1 MLIKINKMGHTFF
14 VLFLLSLLFS
24 QEYKIQFS
32 HIPTGQGIVKNDS
45 IGIMNSIGAVLPR
58 DVISDSFSV
67 GTGFIKTT
75 QSVFS
80 EPPVISNFTFP
91 NIILKST
98 SSTTI
103 LATLYDLNGI
113 NNVDLNLQI
122 GGSEDEKI
130 LHMFNSENRDYEV
143 VIDDSLIGVQN
154 FRARIIG
161 TDNMGY
167 VASSEYKTAEIQF
180 INSELS
186 MDNDNSQYPDGI
198 QTGRWRLM
206 SWPGQPLN
214 TSLAHSELKDG
225 HVFYSWDI
233 VKNKYFIADLIEL
246 GRSYWFR
253 HEYENPVVFSEDSST
268 AIPLENYTIKL
279 EQGWNMVGN
288 PFSFPVQFAKDST
301 VKDLFTFMEVA
312 NKEGWSEPQ
321 TELKPWNGYVVYAAA
336 ESDLILLPFQ
346 EEESSAQR
354 VANIDG
360 WYLNLKAESPNF
372 FHHAAQIG
380 RHKNAYNGQDLY
392 DTPRIP
398 DINETIS
405 LFMDLNGNSSFH
417 YTKDIR
423 DLEELNG
430 VWNLRLYGK
439 SDERSM
445 LLSGV
450 LNGSIPEDLR
460 IAIVDI
466 PERKVSHE
474 ILNQGLAIKKDPNL
488 DYDLKLVAGDIE
500 YVARMT
506 EEILNNIPSVYSLS
520 QNYPNPFNPITKMNY
535 ALPKRSRVVIS
546 IYNVL
551 GQEVRNL
558 LNKEQDYG
566 YHTITWNGTD
576 RIGKQVA
583 SGVYFARLTTKNFSQ
598 TKKMLMLK

>member
-1 MLIKINKMGHTFF
+1 MKSKKRNK
-14 VLFLLSLLFS
+14 LFLLAFILNLIFC
-24 QEYKIQFS
+24 QDYKIQFS
-32 HIPTGQGIVKNDS
+32 HIPTGQGMGQNDS
-45 IGIMNSIGAVLPR
+45 IGVMNSIGGVLLR
-58 DVISDSFSV
+58 DISSDSFAV
-67 GTGFIKTT
+67 GTGFLKTT
-75 QSVFS
+75 QSIFS

-91 NIILKST
+91 DIIVKSA

-113 NNVDLNLQI
+113 NHVDLNLQI
-122 GGSEDEKI
+122 GGSTDEII
-130 LHMFNSENRDYEV
+130 LPMSNSEDRDYEV
-143 VIDDSLIGVQN
+143 LIHDSLIGVQN
-154 FRARIIG
+154 FRARIVG

-167 VASSEYKTAEIQF
+167 VASSEYKTSEIQF
-180 INSELS
+180 SNGELS

-198 QTGRWRLM
+198 PTGRWRLM
-206 SWPGQPLN
+206 SWPGQPAN
-214 TSLAHSELKDG
+214 TSLARSKLKDG

-233 VKNKYFIADLIEL
+233 EKNDFIIADIIEL

-253 HEYENPVVFSEDSST
+253 HKYENSLVFSEDSS
-268 AIPLENYTIKL
+268 AAMPLENYTIKL

-288 PFSFPVQFAKDST
+288 PFSFPVQYVKDSNIDI
-301 VKDLFTFMEVA
+301 DLFTYG
-312 NKEGWSEPQ
+312 NSDKDGWSDPQ
-321 TELKPWNGYVVYAAA
+321 TELQPWNGYAVYASA
-336 ESDLILLPFQ
+336 ESDLVLIPFQ
-346 EEESSAQR
+346 EQDSSAQR

-380 RHKNAYNGQDLY
+380 RHENASNGQDLY
-392 DTPRIP
+392 DTPQLP

-405 LFMDLNGNSSFH
+405 LLMDLNGNSSFR

-423 DLEELNG
+423 DLDELNG
-430 VWNLRLYGK
+430 VWNLRLDGN

-445 LLSGV
+445 VLSGV
-450 LNGSIPEDLR
+450 LKGSIPEGLR

-466 PERKVSHE
+466 QERKVSHE

-488 DYDLKLVAGDIE
+488 DYDLKLVAGDID
-500 YVARMT
+500 YVATMT

-520 QNYPNPFNPITKMNY
+520 QNYPNPFNPTTKMNY
-535 ALPKRSRVVIS
+535 ALPKRSRVIIS
-546 IYNVL
+546 VYNVL
-551 GQEVRNL
+551 GQEVTTL

-566 YHTITWNGTD
+566 YHTVTWNGTD

>member
-1 MLIKINKMGHTFF
+1 MGHTFF
-14 VLFLLSLLFS
+14 MLFIFSLLFS
-24 QEYKIQFS
+24 QEYKIQFA
-32 HIPTGQGIVKNDS
+32 HIPTGQGMGQNDS
-45 IGIMNSIGAVLPR
+45 IGVMNSIGGVLLR
-58 DVISDSFSV
+58 DVSSDSFAV
-67 GTGFIKTT
+67 GTGFLKTT
-75 QSVFS
+75 QSIFS

-91 NIILKST
+91 DIIVKSA

-113 NNVDLNLQI
+113 NNVDLYLQM
-122 GGSEDEKI
+122 GGSTEDTI
-130 LHMFNSENRDYEV
+130 LHMSNSEDRDYEV
-143 VIDDSLIGVQN
+143 LIDHSLIGVQN
-154 FRARIIG
+154 FRARIVG

-180 INSELS
+180 SNGELS

-198 QTGRWRLM
+198 PAGHWRLM
-206 SWPGQPLN
+206 SWPGQPAN
-214 TSLAHSELKDG
+214 TSLAHSMLKDG

-233 VKNKYFIADLIEL
+233 EKNDFIIADIIEL

-253 HEYENPVVFSEDSST
+253 HKYEDPVVFSEDSSI
-268 AIPLENYTIKL
+268 AMPLENYTIKL

-288 PFSFPVQFAKDST
+288 PFSFPVQYVKDSNIDDPIT
-301 VKDLFTFMEVA
+301 YGNSDKD
-312 NKEGWSEPQ
+312 GWSGPQ
-321 TELKPWNGYVVYAAA
+321 TELQPWNGYAVYASA
-336 ESDLILLPFQ
+336 ESDLVLIPFQ
-346 EEESSAQR
+346 EKDSSAQR

-380 RHKNAYNGQDLY
+380 RHENASNGEGLY
-392 DTPRIP
+392 DTPQLP

-405 LFMDLNGNSSFH
+405 LLMDLNGNSSFR

-423 DLEELNG
+423 DLDEFNG
-430 VWNLRLYGK
+430 VWNLRLDGN

-445 LLSGV
+445 VLSGV
-450 LNGSIPEDLR
+450 LKGSIPEGLR

-466 PERKVSHE
+466 QERKVSHE
-474 ILNQGLAIKKDPNL
+474 ILNQGLVIKKDPNL
-488 DYDLKLVAGDIE
+488 AYDLKLVAGDID
-500 YVARMT
+500 YVATMT

-535 ALPKRSRVVIS
+535 ALPKRSRVIIS
-546 IYNVL
+546 VYNVL
-551 GQEVRNL
+551 GQEVTTL

-566 YHTITWNGTD
+566 YHTVTWNGTD

-583 SGVYFARLTTKNFSQ
+583 SGVYFARLTAKNFSQ

>member
-1 MLIKINKMGHTFF
+1 MFIKIKNRHDT
-14 VLFLLSLLFS
+14 FLLTLILNLIFC
-24 QEYKIQFS
+24 QEYKIQFA
-32 HIPTGQGIVKNDS
+32 HIPTGQGMGQNDS
-45 IGIMNSIGAVLPR
+45 IGVMNSIGGVLLR
-58 DVISDSFSV
+58 DVSSDSFVV
-67 GTGFIKTT
+67 GTGFLNTT

-91 NIILKST
+91 DIIVKSA

-113 NNVDLNLQI
+113 NKVDLYLQM
-122 GGSEDEKI
+122 GGNTDERI
-130 LHMFNSENRDYEV
+130 LHMSNSEDRDYEV
-143 VIDDSLIGVQN
+143 LIHDSLIGVQN
-154 FRARIIG
+154 FRARIVG

-167 VASSEYKTAEIQF
+167 VASSEYKTSEIQF
-180 INSELS
+180 SNGELS

-198 QTGRWRLM
+198 PTGRWRLM
-206 SWPGQPLN
+206 SWPGQPAN
-214 TSLAHSELKDG
+214 TSLAHSKLKDG

-233 VKNKYFIADLIEL
+233 EKNDFIIADIIEL

-253 HEYENPVVFSEDSST
+253 HKYENSLVFSEDSST
-268 AIPLENYTIKL
+268 AMPLENYTIKL

-288 PFSFPVQFAKDST
+288 PFSFPVQYVKDSNINDPIT
-301 VKDLFTFMEVA
+301 YGNSDKD
-312 NKEGWSEPQ
+312 GWSDPQ
-321 TELKPWNGYVVYAAA
+321 TELQPWNGYAVYASA
-336 ESDLILLPFQ
+336 ESDMILIPFQ
-346 EEESSAQR
+346 EQDSSAQR

-380 RHKNAYNGQDLY
+380 RHENAYNGQDLY
-392 DTPRIP
+392 DTQTQP

-405 LFMDLNGNSSFH
+405 LLMDLNGNSSFR

-423 DLEELNG
+423 DLDELNG
-430 VWNLRLYGK
+430 VWNLRLDGN

-445 LLSGV
+445 VLSGV
-450 LNGSIPEDLR
+450 FKGSIPEGLR

-466 PERKVSHE
+466 QERKVSHE

-500 YVARMT
+500 YVATMT
-506 EEILNNIPSVYSLS
+506 EEILNNIPSVYSLN

-535 ALPKRSRVVIS
+535 ALPKRSRVIIS
-546 IYNVL
+546 VYNVL
-551 GQEVRNL
+551 GQEVTTL

-566 YHTITWNGTD
+566 YHTVTWNGTD

>member
-1 MLIKINKMGHTFF
+1 MGHTFF
-14 VLFLLSLLFS
+14 MLFIFSLLFS
-24 QEYKIQFS
+24 QEYKIQFA
-32 HIPTGQGIVKNDS
+32 HIPTGQGMGQNDS
-45 IGIMNSIGAVLPR
+45 IGVMNSIGGVLLR
-58 DVISDSFSV
+58 DVSSDSFTV
-67 GTGFIKTT
+67 GTGFLKTT
-75 QSVFS
+75 QSIFS

-91 NIILKST
+91 DIIVKSA

-113 NNVDLNLQI
+113 NHVDLNLQI
-122 GGSEDEKI
+122 GGSTDEII
-130 LHMFNSENRDYEV
+130 LPMSNSEDRDYEV
-143 VIDDSLIGVQN
+143 LIHDSLIGVQN
-154 FRARIIG
+154 FRARIVG

-167 VASSEYKTAEIQF
+167 VVSSEYKTAEIQF
-180 INSELS
+180 SNGELS
-186 MDNDNSQYPDGI
+186 MDNDNSQYPEGI
-198 QTGRWRLM
+198 PTGRWKLI
-206 SWPGQPLN
+206 SWPGQPAN
-214 TSLAHSELKDG
+214 TSLAHFELKDG

-233 VKNKYFIADLIEL
+233 EKNKYFIPDLIEV

-253 HEYENPVVFSEDSST
+253 HKYEDPVVFSEDSSI
-268 AIPLENYTIKL
+268 AMPLENYTIKL

-288 PFSFPVQFAKDST
+288 PFSFPVQYVKDSNIDDPIT
-301 VKDLFTFMEVA
+301 YGNSDKD
-312 NKEGWSEPQ
+312 GWSGPQ
-321 TELKPWNGYVVYAAA
+321 TELQPWNGYAVYASA
-336 ESDLILLPFQ
+336 ESDLVLIPFQ
-346 EEESSAQR
+346 EKDSSAQR

-380 RHKNAYNGQDLY
+380 RHENASNGQGLY
-392 DTPRIP
+392 DTPQLP

-405 LFMDLNGNSSFH
+405 LLMDLNGNSSFR

-423 DLEELNG
+423 DLDEFNG
-430 VWNLRLYGK
+430 VWNLRLDGN

-445 LLSGV
+445 VLSGV
-450 LNGSIPEDLR
+450 LKGSIPEGLR

-466 PERKVSHE
+466 QERKVSHE
-474 ILNQGLAIKKDPNL
+474 ILNQGLVIKKDPNL
-488 DYDLKLVAGDIE
+488 AYDLKLVAGDID
-500 YVARMT
+500 YVATMT

-535 ALPKRSRVVIS
+535 ALPKRSRVIIS
-546 IYNVL
+546 VYNVL
-551 GQEVRNL
+551 GQEVTTL

-566 YHTITWNGTD
+566 YHTVTWNGTD

>member
-1 MLIKINKMGHTFF
+1 MGHTFF
-14 VLFLLSLLFS
+14 MLFIFSLLFS
-24 QEYKIQFS
+24 QEYKIQFA
-32 HIPTGQGIVKNDS
+32 HIPTGQGMGQNDS
-45 IGIMNSIGAVLPR
+45 IGVMNSIGGILLR
-58 DVISDSFSV
+58 DVSSDSFTV
-67 GTGFIKTT
+67 GTGFLKTT
-75 QSVFS
+75 QSIFS

-91 NIILKST
+91 DIIVKSA

-122 GGSEDEKI
+122 GGSTDEII
-130 LHMFNSENRDYEV
+130 LPMFKSGNRDYEV
-143 VIDDSLIGVQN
+143 LIHDSLIGVQN
-154 FRARIIG
+154 FRARIVG

-167 VASSEYKTAEIQF
+167 VASSECKTSEIQF
-180 INSELS
+180 SNGELS

-198 QTGRWRLM
+198 PPGHWRLM
-206 SWPGQPLN
+206 SWPGQPVN
-214 TSLAHSELKDG
+214 TSLAHFKLKDG

-233 VKNKYFIADLIEL
+233 EKNKYFIPDLIEV

-253 HEYENPVVFSEDSST
+253 HKYENPVVFSEDSST
-268 AIPLENYTIKL
+268 AMPLENYTIKL

-288 PFSFPVQFAKDST
+288 PFSFPVQYEKDST
-301 VKDLFTFMEVA
+301 VDDPITWESIGEKFGVA
-312 NKEGWSEPQ
+312 PQ
-321 TELKPWNGYVVYAAA
+321 NELQPWNGYAVYASA
-336 ESDLILLPFQ
+336 ESDLILIPFQ
-346 EEESSAQR
+346 EKDSSAQR

-380 RHKNAYNGQDLY
+380 RHENASNGQDLY
-392 DTPRIP
+392 DTPQLP

-405 LFMDLNGNSSFH
+405 LLMDLNGNSSFR

-423 DLEELNG
+423 DLDELNG
-430 VWNLRLYGK
+430 VWNLRLDGN

-445 LLSGV
+445 VLSGV
-450 LNGSIPEDLR
+450 LKGSIPEGLR

-466 PERKVSHE
+466 QERKVSYE

-488 DYDLKLVAGDIE
+488 DYDLKLVAGDID
-500 YVARMT
+500 YVATMT

-535 ALPKRSRVVIS
+535 ALPKRSRVIIS
-546 IYNVL
+546 VYNVL
-551 GQEVRNL
+551 GQEVTTL

-566 YHTITWNGTD
+566 YHTVTWNGTD

>member
-1 MLIKINKMGHTFF
+1 MSIIIKKMGHTFF
-14 VLFLLSLLFS
+14 MLFIFSLLFS
-24 QEYKIQFS
+24 QEYKIQFA
-32 HIPTGQGIVKNDS
+32 HIPTGQGMGQNDS
-45 IGIMNSIGAVLPR
+45 IGVMNSIGGILLR
-58 DVISDSFSV
+58 DVSSDSFAV
-67 GTGFIKTT
+67 GTGFLNTT

-91 NIILKST
+91 DVIVKSA

-113 NNVDLNLQI
+113 NHVDLNLQI
-122 GGSEDEKI
+122 GGSSDERI
-130 LHMFNSENRDYEV
+130 LPMYNSEDRDYEV
-143 VIDDSLIGVQN
+143 LIHDSLIGVQN
-154 FRARIIG
+154 FRARIVG

-167 VASSEYKTAEIQF
+167 VASSEYKTSKIQF
-180 INSELS
+180 SNGELS

-198 QTGRWRLM
+198 PAGHWRLM
-206 SWPGQPLN
+206 SWPGQPVN
-214 TSLAHSELKDG
+214 TSLAHSKLKDG

-233 VKNKYFIADLIEL
+233 VKKKYIIADLIEL

-253 HEYENPVVFSEDSST
+253 HEYENPVVFSEDSSI
-268 AIPLENYTIKL
+268 AMPLENYTIKL

-288 PFSFPVQFAKDST
+288 PFSFPVQYEKDSNINDPIT
-301 VKDLFTFMEVA
+301 YGNSDKD
-312 NKEGWSEPQ
+312 GWSGSQ
-321 TELKPWNGYVVYAAA
+321 TELQPWNGYAVYASV
-336 ESDLILLPFQ
+336 ESDLVLIPFQ
-346 EEESSAQR
+346 EQDSSAQR

-380 RHKNAYNGQDLY
+380 RHEDASNGQGLY
-392 DTPRIP
+392 DTPQLP

-405 LFMDLNGNSSFH
+405 LLMDLNGNSSFR

-423 DLEELNG
+423 DLDEFNG
-430 VWNLRLYGK
+430 VWNLRLDGN

-445 LLSGV
+445 VLSGV
-450 LNGSIPEDLR
+450 LKGSIPEGLR

-466 PERKVSHE
+466 QERKVSHE

-488 DYDLKLVAGDIE
+488 DYDLKLVAGDID
-500 YVARMT
+500 YVATMT

-535 ALPKRSRVVIS
+535 ALPKRSRVIIS
-546 IYNVL
+546 VYNVL
-551 GQEVRNL
+551 GQEVTTL

-566 YHTITWNGTD
+566 YHTVTWNGTD

-583 SGVYFARLTTKNFSQ
+583 SGVYFARLTAKNFSQ

>member
-1 MLIKINKMGHTFF
+1 MSIIIKKMGHTFF
-14 VLFLLSLLFS
+14 MLFIFSLLFS

-32 HIPTGQGIVKNDS
+32 HIPTGQGMGQNDS
-45 IGIMNSIGAVLPR
+45 IGVMNSIGGVLLR
-58 DVISDSFSV
+58 DVSSDSFVV
-67 GTGFIKTT
+67 GTGFLNTT

-91 NIILKST
+91 NIIVKSA

-113 NNVDLNLQI
+113 NNVDLNLQM
-122 GGSEDEKI
+122 GGSTDEII
-130 LHMFNSENRDYEV
+130 LPMSNSENSEYEV
-143 VIDDSLIGVQN
+143 MIHDSLIGVQN

-167 VASSEYKTAEIQF
+167 VASSEYKTSEIQL
-180 INSELS
+180 NNAELS
-186 MDNDNSQYPDGI
+186 MDNDNSQYPEGI
-198 QTGRWRLM
+198 PNGRWRLI
-206 SWPGQPLN
+206 SWPGKPVD
-214 TSLAHSELKDG
+214 TSLAHSKLKDG

-233 VKNKYFIADLIEL
+233 EKNKYFIPHFLDV

-253 HEYENPVVFSEDSST
+253 HKYENPLVFSEDSST
-268 AIPLENYTIKL
+268 AVPLENYTIKL
-279 EQGWNMVGN
+279 QQGWNMVGN
-288 PFSFPVQFAKDST
+288 PFSFPVQYEKDSNINDPIT
-301 VKDLFTFMEVA
+301 YGNSDKD
-312 NKEGWSEPQ
+312 GWSGPQ
-321 TELKPWNGYVVYAAA
+321 TELKPWNGYVVYASV
-336 ESDLILLPFQ
+336 ESDLVLIPFQ
-346 EEESSAQR
+346 EEDSSAQR
-354 VANIDG
+354 IANIDG

-380 RHKNAYNGQDLY
+380 RHENASNGQGLY
-392 DTPRIP
+392 DTPQLP

-405 LFMDLNGNSSFH
+405 LLMDLNGNSSFR

-423 DLEELNG
+423 DLEEFNG
-430 VWNLRLYGK
+430 VWNLRLDGN

-445 LLSGV
+445 ALSGV
-450 LNGSIPEDLR
+450 LKGSIPKGLR

-466 PERKVSHE
+466 QERIVSHE
-474 ILNQGLAIKKDPNL
+474 ILNQGLVIKKDPNL

-500 YVARMT
+500 YVATMT

-535 ALPKRSRVVIS
+535 ALPKRSRVIIA

-551 GQEVRNL
+551 GQEITTL

-566 YHTITWNGTD
+566 YHTVTWNGTD

-583 SGVYFARLTTKNFSQ
+583 SGVYFARLTTENFSQ

>member
-1 MLIKINKMGHTFF
+1 MGHTFF
-14 VLFLLSLLFS
+14 MLFIFSLLFS
-24 QEYKIQFS
+24 QEYKIQFA
-32 HIPTGQGIVKNDS
+32 HIPTGQGMGQNDS
-45 IGIMNSIGAVLPR
+45 IGVMNSIGGILLR
-58 DVISDSFSV
+58 DVSSDSFAV
-67 GTGFIKTT
+67 GTGFLKTT
-75 QSVFS
+75 QSIFS

-91 NIILKST
+91 DIIVKSA

-113 NNVDLNLQI
+113 NHVDLNLQI
-122 GGSEDEKI
+122 GGSTDEII
-130 LHMFNSENRDYEV
+130 LPMSNSEDRDYEV
-143 VIDDSLIGVQN
+143 LIHDSLIGVQN
-154 FRARIIG
+154 FRARIVG

-167 VASSEYKTAEIQF
+167 VASSEYKTSEIQF
-180 INSELS
+180 SNGELS

-198 QTGRWRLM
+198 PTGRWRLM
-206 SWPGQPLN
+206 SWPGQPAN
-214 TSLAHSELKDG
+214 TSLARSKLKDG

-233 VKNKYFIADLIEL
+233 EKNDFIIADIIEL

-253 HEYENPVVFSEDSST
+253 HKYENPVVFSEDSST
-268 AIPLENYTIKL
+268 AMPLENYTIKL

-288 PFSFPVQFAKDST
+288 PFSFPVQYVKDSNINPIT
-301 VKDLFTFMEVA
+301 YGNSDIP
-312 NKEGWSEPQ
+312 GWSGPQ
-321 TELKPWNGYVVYAAA
+321 TELKPWNGYAVYASE
-336 ESDLILLPFQ
+336 ESDMILIPFQ
-346 EEESSAQR
+346 EKDSSAQR

-380 RHKNAYNGQDLY
+380 RHENASNGQDLY
-392 DTPRIP
+392 DTPQLP

-405 LFMDLNGNSSFH
+405 LLMDLNGNSSFR

-423 DLEELNG
+423 DLDELNG
-430 VWNLRLYGK
+430 VWNLRLDGN

-445 LLSGV
+445 VLSGV
-450 LNGSIPEDLR
+450 LKGSIPEGLR

-466 PERKVSHE
+466 QERKVSHE
-474 ILNQGLAIKKDPNL
+474 ILNQGLAIKKDPNF
-488 DYDLKLVAGDIE
+488 DYDLKLVAGDID
-500 YVARMT
+500 YVATMT

-520 QNYPNPFNPITKMNY
+520 QNYPNPFNPTTKMNY
-535 ALPKRSRVVIS
+535 ALPKRSRVIIS
-546 IYNVL
+546 VYNVL
-551 GQEVRNL
+551 GQEVTTL

-566 YHTITWNGTD
+566 YHTVTWNGTD

>member
-1 MLIKINKMGHTFF
+1 MGHTFF
-14 VLFLLSLLFS
+14 MLFIFSLLFS

-32 HIPTGQGIVKNDS
+32 HIPTGQGMGQNDS
-45 IGIMNSIGAVLPR
+45 IGVMNSIGGVLLR
-58 DVISDSFSV
+58 DVSSDSFVV
-67 GTGFIKTT
+67 GTGFLKTT
-75 QSVFS
+75 QSIFS

-91 NIILKST
+91 DIIVKSA

-113 NNVDLNLQI
+113 NHVDLNLQI
-122 GGSEDEKI
+122 GGSTDEII
-130 LHMFNSENRDYEV
+130 LPMSNSEDRDYEV
-143 VIDDSLIGVQN
+143 LIHDSLIGVQN
-154 FRARIIG
+154 FRARIVG

-167 VASSEYKTAEIQF
+167 VASSEYKTSEIQF
-180 INSELS
+180 SNGELS

-198 QTGRWRLM
+198 PAGHWRLM
-206 SWPGQPLN
+206 SWPGQPVN
-214 TSLAHSELKDG
+214 TSLAHSKLKDG

-233 VKNKYFIADLIEL
+233 EKNKYFIPDLIEV

-253 HEYENPVVFSEDSST
+253 HKYEDPLVFSEDSSV
-268 AIPLENYTIKL
+268 AVPLENYTIKL

-288 PFSFPVQFAKDST
+288 PFSFPVQYVKDSNIDI
-301 VKDLFTFMEVA
+301 DLFTYG
-312 NKEGWSEPQ
+312 NSDKDGWSDPQ
-321 TELKPWNGYVVYAAA
+321 TELQPWNGYAVYASA
-336 ESDLILLPFQ
+336 ESDLVLIPFQ
-346 EEESSAQR
+346 EQDSSAQR

-380 RHKNAYNGQDLY
+380 RHENASNGEGLY
-392 DTPRIP
+392 DTPQLP

-405 LFMDLNGNSSFH
+405 LLMDLNGNSSFR

-423 DLEELNG
+423 DLDEFNG
-430 VWNLRLYGK
+430 VWNLRLDGN

-445 LLSGV
+445 VLSGV
-450 LNGSIPEDLR
+450 LKGSIPEGLR

-466 PERKVSHE
+466 QERKVSHE

-488 DYDLKLVAGDIE
+488 AYDLKLVAGDID
-500 YVARMT
+500 YVATMT

-535 ALPKRSRVVIS
+535 ALPKRSRVIIS
-546 IYNVL
+546 VYNVL
-551 GQEVRNL
+551 GQEVTTL

-566 YHTITWNGTD
+566 YHTVTWNGTD

>member
-1 MLIKINKMGHTFF
+1 MLMKSKKRNK
-14 VLFLLSLLFS
+14 LFLLAFILNLIFC
-24 QEYKIQFS
+24 QDYKIQFS
-32 HIPTGQGIVKNDS
+32 HIPTGQGMGQNDS
-45 IGIMNSIGAVLPR
+45 IGVMNSIGGVLLR
-58 DVISDSFSV
+58 DVSSDSFVV
-67 GTGFIKTT
+67 GTGFLNTT

-91 NIILKST
+91 DIIVKSA

-103 LATLYDLNGI
+103 FATLYDLNGI
-113 NNVDLNLQI
+113 NHVDLNLQI
-122 GGSEDEKI
+122 GGSTDEII
-130 LHMFNSENRDYEV
+130 LPMSNSEDRDYEV
-143 VIDDSLIGVQN
+143 LIHDSLIGVQN
-154 FRARIIG
+154 FRARIVG

-167 VASSEYKTAEIQF
+167 VASSEYKTSEIQF
-180 INSELS
+180 SNGELS

-198 QTGRWRLM
+198 PTGRWRLM
-206 SWPGQPLN
+206 SWPGQPAN
-214 TSLAHSELKDG
+214 TSLARSKLKDG

-233 VKNKYFIADLIEL
+233 EKNDFIIADIIEL

-253 HEYENPVVFSEDSST
+253 HKYENPVVFSEDSST
-268 AIPLENYTIKL
+268 AMPLENYTIKL

-288 PFSFPVQFAKDST
+288 PFSFPVQYVKDSNINPIT
-301 VKDLFTFMEVA
+301 YGNSDIP
-312 NKEGWSEPQ
+312 GWSGPQ
-321 TELKPWNGYVVYAAA
+321 TELKPWNGYAVYASE
-336 ESDLILLPFQ
+336 ESDMILIPFQ
-346 EEESSAQR
+346 EKDSSAQR

-380 RHKNAYNGQDLY
+380 RHENAYNGQDLY
-392 DTPRIP
+392 DTPQLP

-405 LFMDLNGNSSFH
+405 LLMDLNGNSSFR

-423 DLEELNG
+423 DLDELNG
-430 VWNLRLYGK
+430 VWNLRLDGN

-445 LLSGV
+445 VLSGV
-450 LNGSIPEDLR
+450 LKGSIPEGLR

-466 PERKVSHE
+466 QERKVSHE

-488 DYDLKLVAGDIE
+488 DYDLKLVAGDID
-500 YVARMT
+500 YVATMT

-520 QNYPNPFNPITKMNY
+520 QNYPNPFNPTTKMNY
-535 ALPKRSRVVIS
+535 ALPKRSRVIIS
-546 IYNVL
+546 VYNVL
-551 GQEVRNL
+551 GQEVTTL

-566 YHTITWNGTD
+566 YHTVTWNGTD